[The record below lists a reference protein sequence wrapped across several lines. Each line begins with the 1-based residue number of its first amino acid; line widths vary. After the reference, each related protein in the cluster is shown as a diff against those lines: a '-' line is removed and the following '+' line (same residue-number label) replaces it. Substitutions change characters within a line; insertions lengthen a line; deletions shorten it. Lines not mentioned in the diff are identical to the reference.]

1 MNQKRSED
9 AVTTVTEVVGR
20 FADRDAFSGA
30 VRALLDAGFAHADLS
45 VLDSHRPL
53 GASEDTEETRK
64 SRLAGLTGEV
74 TYIGPIT
81 AAGLIMVA
89 SGPVGAL
96 AAAAVGAGV
105 AGAALYE
112 LLAEI
117 DATSHTKDF
126 AEALANG
133 AALLWVRTDDE
144 AAQARARAILES
156 HGAEAVHAHTRKAA

>member
-20 FADRDAFSGA
+20 FADRDAFAGA

-53 GASEDTEETRK
+53 GASEDAEETRK

-105 AGAALYE
+105 AGAAVYE

-117 DATSHTKDF
+117 NATSHTREF

-133 AALLWVRTDDE
+133 AALLWARAEDD
-144 AAQARARAILES
+144 AAQAKARAIMDR
-156 HGAEAVHAHTRKAA
+156 HGAENVHVHERTSA